1 MNAINANARKSL
13 VTKLIATGKI
23 ASQSDL
29 VKALKKS
36 GIEVTQGTASR
47 DLEDIGAIR
56 VRNSAGEMIYSI
68 TDTQSISSKNT
79 FPAELV
85 LSATPSG
92 NLVVIRT
99 PIAAAQMLASAID
112 NLSQFGKLASA
123 VGTVAGDDT
132 VIVVSDTANGGSALA
147 KKILGLA
154 KQSSNQ
160 GRGGKR

>member
-56 VRNSAGEMIYSI
+56 VRNSAGEMIYAI
-68 TDTQSISSKNT
+68 TDTQPISSKNT
-79 FPAELV
+79 FPSELV

-112 NLSQFGKLASA
+112 SFAQSGKLASA

-132 VIVVSDTANGGSALA
+132 VIVVSDTSNGGSALA

-154 KQSSNQ
+154 NQNPNQ
-160 GRGGKR
+160 GRGGK

>member
-1 MNAINANARKSL
+1 MNANNANARKSL
-13 VTKLIATGKI
+13 AAKIITTGKI

-29 VKALKKS
+29 VKALKKQ
-36 GIEVTQGTASR
+36 GVVVTQGTASR

-56 VRNSAGEMIYSI
+56 VRNSEGEMVYAL
-68 TDTQSISSKNT
+68 TDVQPISTKNS
-79 FPAELV
+79 FPSELV

-112 NLSQFGKLASA
+112 GLSQSGKLASA
-123 VGTVAGDDT
+123 IGTVAGDDT
-132 VIVVSDTANGGSALA
+132 VIVVADTATGGSALA

-154 KQSSNQ
+154 NSKGG
-160 GRGGKR
+160 GR

>member
-1 MNAINANARKSL
+1 MNANNANARKSL
-13 VTKLIATGKI
+13 AAKIIATGKI

-29 VKALKKS
+29 VKALKKQ
-36 GIEVTQGTASR
+36 GVVVTQGTASR

-56 VRNSAGEMIYSI
+56 VRNSEGEMVYAL
-68 TDTQSISSKNT
+68 TDVKPISTKNS
-79 FPAELV
+79 FPSELV

-112 NLSQFGKLASA
+112 GLSQSGKLASA
-123 VGTVAGDDT
+123 IGTVAGDDT
-132 VIVVSDTANGGSALA
+132 VIVVADTATGGSALA

-154 KQSSNQ
+154 NSKGG
-160 GRGGKR
+160 GR

>member
-1 MNAINANARKSL
+1 MNANSANARKSL
-13 VTKLIATGKI
+13 VSKLIAGGKI

-29 VKALKKS
+29 VKALKRQ
-36 GIEVTQGTASR
+36 GIIVTQGTASR

-56 VRNSAGEMIYSI
+56 VRNNDGEMVYAL
-68 TDTQSISSKNT
+68 TDSQPISTKSS
-79 FPAELV
+79 FPSELV

-112 NLSQFGKLASA
+112 GLSQSGKLSSA
-123 VGTVAGDDT
+123 IGTVAGDDT
-132 VIVVSDTANGGSALA
+132 VIVVADTATGGAALA

-154 KQSSNQ
+154 NSKS
-160 GRGGKR
+160 GGK

>member
-1 MNAINANARKSL
+1 MNANSANARKSL
-13 VTKLIATGKI
+13 VSKLIAGGKI

-29 VKALKKS
+29 VKALKKQ
-36 GIEVTQGTASR
+36 GIIVTQGTASR

-56 VRNSAGEMIYSI
+56 VRNNDGEMVYAL
-68 TDTQSISSKNT
+68 TDSQPISTKSS
-79 FPAELV
+79 FPSELV

-112 NLSQFGKLASA
+112 GLSQSGKLSSA
-123 VGTVAGDDT
+123 IGTVAGDDT
-132 VIVVSDTANGGSALA
+132 VIVVADTATGGVALA

-154 KQSSNQ
+154 NSKS
-160 GRGGKR
+160 GGK

>member
-1 MNAINANARKSL
+1 MNANSANARKSL
-13 VTKLIATGKI
+13 VSKLIAGGKI

-29 VKALKKS
+29 VKALKKQ
-36 GIEVTQGTASR
+36 GIIVTQGTASR

-56 VRNSAGEMIYSI
+56 VRNTDGEMVYAL
-68 TDTQSISSKNT
+68 TDSQPISTKSS
-79 FPAELV
+79 FPSELV

-112 NLSQFGKLASA
+112 GLSQSGKLSSA
-123 VGTVAGDDT
+123 IGTVAGDDT
-132 VIVVSDTANGGSALA
+132 VIVVADTATGGAALA

-154 KQSSNQ
+154 NSKS
-160 GRGGKR
+160 GGK